1 MLELLG
7 LLRGLVRDG
16 HPTVSPLHG
25 AVLQHLLAADV
36 LLLLGPEALLLLGAR
51 LQHLL
56 LPYLLLTLVKDRSL
70 LLLVKALEVV
80 RFDAVRREHRL
91 FSGGV
96 LGHEIMV
103 GRVGDVRG
111 SARLTFFESGLVTVA
126 LLKRHLVVGCLVLD
140 GQGVALCGVRVLCL
154 LQKRNVLHVLLVTGS
169 LDLGSCL
176 AGGGLF
182 SGLLLD
188 PFLLL

>member
-25 AVLQHLLAADV
+25 AVLEHLLAADV

-56 LPYLLLTLVKDRSL
+56 LPHLLLTLVKDRSL
-70 LLLVKALEVV
+70 LLLVKALKVV
-80 RFDAVRREHRL
+80 WFDAMRSEHRL
-91 FSGGV
+91 LSGGV
-96 LGHEIMV
+96 FSHEIVV
-103 GRVGDVRG
+103 GCVGNVCG
-111 SARLTFFESGLVTVA
+111 SARLSFFESGLVTIA
-126 LLKRHLVVGCLVLD
+126 FLKRHLVVGCLVLD
-140 GQGVALCGVRVLCL
+140 GQCVALCGVCILCRFE
-154 LQKRNVLHVLLVTGS
+154 KRNVLHVLLVAGS
-169 LDLGSCL
+169 LDFGSCL
-176 AGGGLF
+176 AGSGLF